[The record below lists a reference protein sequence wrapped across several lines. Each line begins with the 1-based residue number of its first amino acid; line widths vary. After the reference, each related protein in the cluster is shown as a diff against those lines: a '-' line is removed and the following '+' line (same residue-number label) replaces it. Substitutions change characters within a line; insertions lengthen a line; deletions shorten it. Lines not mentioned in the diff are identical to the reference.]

1 MINLR
6 FKEMVQNAEDA
17 GAKCMKI
24 LYDNTNTEP
33 GGTSGIRQYLQV
45 RYYLAIRLLS
55 MGEWGLE
62 HMTIH
67 QDVSVYDKKSIDT
80 GGITSR

>member
-17 GAKCMKI
+17 GAKCMKM

-33 GGTSGIRQYLQV
+33 GGTSNIRQYLKV
-45 RYYLAIRLLS
+45 SYYLAIRLLS
-55 MGEWGLE
+55 MGGGLE
-62 HMTIH
+62 HKTIH
-67 QDVSVYDKKSIDT
+67 QDVSVYD
-80 GGITSR
+80 RNL

>member
-33 GGTSGIRQYLQV
+33 GGTSNIRRYLKV
-45 RYYLAIRLLS
+45 SYCLAIRLLS

-62 HMTIH
+62 HKTIH

>member
-1 MINLR
+1 MSQMLR

-33 GGTSGIRQYLQV
+33 GGTSKIRQYLKV
-45 RYYLAIRLLS
+45 SYYLPIRLLS

-62 HMTIH
+62 HKTIH
-67 QDVSVYDKKSIDT
+67 QDVSVYD
-80 GGITSR
+80 RNL

>member
-1 MINLR
+1 MTNLL

-24 LYDNTNTEP
+24 LYDNTNIEP
-33 GGTSGIRQYLQV
+33 GGTSNIRQYLKV
-45 RYYLAIRLLS
+45 SYYLAIRLLS
-55 MGEWGLE
+55 MGEGGLE

>member
-17 GAKCMKI
+17 GAKCIKI

-33 GGTSGIRQYLQV
+33 GGTSNIRQYLKV
-45 RYYLAIRLLS
+45 SYYLAIRLLS
-55 MGEWGLE
+55 MGEWGGRGVWN
-62 HMTIH
+62 I
-67 QDVSVYDKKSIDT
+67 
-80 GGITSR
+80 

>member
-1 MINLR
+1 MTNLL

-24 LYDNTNTEP
+24 LYDNTNIEP
-33 GGTSGIRQYLQV
+33 GGTSNIRQYLKV
-45 RYYLAIRLLS
+45 SYYLAIWLLS